1 MLLILLGMAFLMLNQ
16 FQLEPRRPSIVGSTE
31 KDSQE
36 GFTEVKEFFY
46 LKIKKSMI
54 NLLNAKSIFWD
65 VSLMTQHFCRNVT
78 KSLHSSS
85 SWSPGNFW
93 LLFRVKSAEP
103 QWKANIWRR
112 E

>member
-1 MLLILLGMAFLMLNQ
+1 M
-16 FQLEPRRPSIVGSTE
+16 GSTE

-36 GFTEVKEFFY
+36 GVTEVREVFFK
-46 LKIKKSMI
+46 KIKKSVI

-65 VSLMTQHFCRNVT
+65 VSLMTQHFCHNVT

-103 QWKANIWRR
+103 QQKANSWKR

>member
-1 MLLILLGMAFLMLNQ
+1 M
-16 FQLEPRRPSIVGSTE
+16 GSSE

-36 GFTEVKEFFY
+36 GFSEIKEVFFFF
-46 LKIKKSMI
+46 KKKKSV
-54 NLLNAKSIFWD
+54 NDLLNAKSIFWD
-65 VSLMTQHFCRNVT
+65 VSLMTQHFCHNVT

-103 QWKANIWRR
+103 QQKENSWRR
-112 E
+112 QQKFPRKACKGTQQITILRAD